1 MFREAVQ
8 YLMWQEA
15 SDWALPW
22 FNTIDLGCVYPPN
35 LKTVLENSLITN
47 NHFSQKKKYCENK
60 QTPLKSIKEPKM
72 VRPQIFSYKI
82 KYGRVPLV

>member
-35 LKTVLENSLITN
+35 LKTVLENSLITD
-47 NHFSQKKKYCENK
+47 NHFSQKKKILRKQKDTLEINK
-60 QTPLKSIKEPKM
+60 GTQDGKTPNL
-72 VRPQIFSYKI
+72 
-82 KYGRVPLV
+82 